1 MHNRVG
7 KTGRTGIMTT
17 SEWVTHMYSF
27 VRAFKCHNK
36 IEDIDIFP
44 RAYRKFLVS
53 NYCRVKLK
61 MGRAVN
67 SS

>member
-1 MHNRVG
+1 
-7 KTGRTGIMTT
+7 MTT